1 MSNIVCVCG
10 KKKSNLNSTNWSRHI
25 ESCKLIKLKR
35 ENTENKN
42 GNIMNFYKRST
53 LSSDPNMDIKKK
65 RIGNGKNYY
74 FTISIYLGI
83 GTYLKQI

>member
-25 ESCKLIKLKR
+25 EFSKLIKLKR
-35 ENTENKN
+35 ENKN
-42 GNIMNFYKRST
+42 GNIMNFYKRSI

-83 GTYLKQI
+83 PI